1 MPLQRFVRDFMLQ
14 ASAAIRQEACGVL
27 HSLWQLATP
36 AEQSQLFAVIREQ
49 LSLLPLYGQAAR
61 EFLQLVGRILQA
73 HGNVEDVALPGP
85 PLRLRPLFLT
95 SDYMYFEIDL
105 QRRLWISKL

>member
-36 AEQSQLFAVIREQ
+36 AEQSQLFAVIQEQ
-49 LSLLPLYGQAAR
+49 LSLLPLYGQAAGVR
-61 EFLQLVGRILQA
+61 EREGVCVRM
-73 HGNVEDVALPGP
+73 DV
-85 PLRLRPLFLT
+85 RVT
-95 SDYMYFEIDL
+95 
-105 QRRLWISKL
+105 